1 MKAILIRHGKVDYH
15 WKIPKTDWVQE
26 DEKEYKSTKV
36 HKNNSQGTFV
46 LLHWLLEND
55 TISIVS
61 GVSFSI
67 CLAGSLLAQGAGFY
81 LFVVS
86 VSLL

>member
-1 MKAILIRHGKVDYH
+1 M
-15 WKIPKTDWVQE
+15 
-26 DEKEYKSTKV
+26 

>member
-1 MKAILIRHGKVDYH
+1 MQSIFAAKEQQDKKA
-15 WKIPKTDWVQE
+15 
-26 DEKEYKSTKV
+26 

-61 GVSFSI
+61 GVSFSV
-67 CLAGSLLAQGAGFY
+67 CLAGSLLEQGAGFSIGVRLVPQLKINPFETSTNRGRFNTIY
-81 LFVVS
+81 V
-86 VSLL
+86 